1 MGLREKMDQ
10 KAAKRREEAKALPQI
25 RREIEGV
32 NKQVEGV
39 GGQVEALQGTLE
51 DAQADL
57 STVGEKIDEASERA
71 VRVAKTMQTR
81 RKDLRT
87 IERAGKAA
95 DRARKTIS
103 KLGWRARIEVVIWN
117 LMAMSLLI
125 LILWGTAGL
134 SRSILPADIRM
145 TKSEIRDLRELS
157 QIRQATSNMDEE
169 ELKAYDELIRSN
181 LETSGAETSEGKTSE
196 AETSE
201 ATGEK

>member
-10 KAAKRREEAKALPQI
+10 KAAERREEAKALPQI

-87 IERAGKAA
+87 IERAGEAA
-95 DRARKTIS
+95 DRARKTIRR
-103 KLGWRARIEVVIWN
+103 LGWRARIELVIWN
-117 LMAMSLLI
+117 LAAMSLLI

-134 SRSILPADIRM
+134 SRSTLPADIRM
-145 TKSEIRDLRELS
+145 TESEIRDLRELS

-169 ELKAYDELIRSN
+169 DLKAYEELIRSN